1 MENFLEIY
9 KQHLTIETGKL
20 LEISEKLI
28 PLQKE
33 KERTEKN
40 IQALKQLIG
49 SDEETKKE
57 TKKEISKG
65 PMNDKTPIEAY
76 EILARDHF
84 QGKSFKEPQISKFA
98 TEQGLEVNGK
108 PISGS
113 YSRGIIS
120 RMLERGIL
128 EKIKKGVYCYKEKGS
143 DSHMDESEP
152 LLKFGDVDERLK
164 SADL

>member
-1 MENFLEIY
+1 MENFVEIY

-57 TKKEISKG
+57 ISKG

-84 QGKSFKEPQISKFA
+84 QSESFKEPQISKFA

-113 YSRGIIS
+113 YSRGILS

-143 DSHMDESEP
+143 DSSILESEP
-152 LLKFGDVDERLK
+152 LLKLGDVDERLK

>member
-1 MENFLEIY
+1 MENFIEIY
-9 KQHLTIETGKL
+9 KQHLTIEKEKL
-20 LEISEKLI
+20 FEISEKLI

-49 SDEETKKE
+49 SDEEIKKE
-57 TKKEISKG
+57 IKKEISKG
-65 PMNDKTPIEAY
+65 PMDDKTPMEAY
-76 EILARDHF
+76 EILAKDHF
-84 QGKSFKEPQISKFA
+84 KGESFKEPQIRGFA

-108 PISGS
+108 IISGS

-120 RMLERGIL
+120 RMLEREIL
-128 EKIKKGVYCYKEKGS
+128 DKVKKGVYCYKEKGS
-143 DSHMDESEP
+143 DSHMNEPEP